1 MSSAPS
7 GRYKSKLFNFLSRN
21 FRRVND
27 KSNQFVRQAQVAT
40 VWGAQIILYPVYLLA
55 QSVRFAGHK
64 LRAAAKRGTSPLQP
78 QRAEPKTPP
87 AVDTAIQQVLVAVN
101 NALEPEPV
109 ENPRL
114 AANLLELPVAKTE
127 SVNFWTAAVNSF
139 SRALWGFKLF
149 QKAYTQVAN
158 APLAL
163 SSKNDG
169 RVRAIACL
177 LSSRNLVL
185 VTAQNQILDILTPDQ
200 QQKLSKRISWELA
213 EFGRRQKRSQPL
225 QRQFTGV
232 VREFD
237 DKRLVVPLR
246 FFWVMMA
253 WVQNSPV
260 AIAANVFQ
268 ESNLIQI
275 QAPEFK
281 LENSALIREQLA
293 LLDSKVAQIEAISFV
308 PPEKLRNALGDSTR
322 SWLEKIKVRFGTQ
335 TPQTI
340 SLNLPTQT
348 DASKAENLRVYV
360 LVQSAIDYFF
370 GKSSDDLVGNVSV
383 EQLAIAADAKEEINQ
398 IEGGV
403 IASLHSG
410 AGVSEQQQKRG
421 LLPRSRLTKA
431 MRDRA
436 TALFQTTQA
445 RFEKPV
451 VQDTSPNLATVA
463 DAHINDNFRIRV
475 LIRSAIDY
483 FFVRVSVYLD
493 GANSSEQAAIAQSQ
507 QAQVNQLRGNL
518 SVPTTKQSSSSLA
531 NIEPDPWLTINDLF
545 GDAPAAR
552 SASKEA
558 DVSRSLPANK
568 DRLSENEIKP
578 RALQNRNSQQ
588 PKKQENSKRDR
599 QSAGRGKGSIPT
611 RLGKL
616 ASQQSSQQMQD
627 APSTINNAASD
638 PHGDEKPDFIETKA
652 TPMGYVKHP
661 LEVLLEWLDRGMLLI
676 EQAIVKVWRW
686 LRNFF

>member
-127 SVNFWTAAVNSF
+127 PVNFWTAAVNSF

-213 EFGRRQKRSQPL
+213 EFGRRQKRSQAL
-225 QRQFTGV
+225 QRKFTGV

-246 FFWVMMA
+246 FFWAMMA

-260 AIAANVFQ
+260 AIAANVFH

-281 LENSALIREQLA
+281 LENSVLIREQLA

-340 SLNLPTQT
+340 PLNSPTQT
-348 DASKAENLRVYV
+348 DSSKAENLRVYV

-370 GKSSDDLVGNVSV
+370 GKSSDDLVGNISV
-383 EQLAIAADAKEEINQ
+383 EQLAIAVDGGEEINQ

-403 IASLHSG
+403 IASLPSA
-410 AGVSEQQQKRG
+410 AGVSDQQQKRG

-436 TALFQTTQA
+436 TALLQTTQA

-451 VQDTSPNLATVA
+451 VLDTSPNLATVA
-463 DAHINDNFRIRV
+463 DADINEHFRIRV

-493 GANSSEQAAIAQSQ
+493 GANASEQAAIAQSQ
-507 QAQVNQLRGNL
+507 QAQVNQLRGNR

-558 DVSRSLPANK
+558 DVSRSLPAKK

-599 QSAGRGKGSIPT
+599 QSPGRGKGSIPT
-611 RLGKL
+611 RSGKL
-616 ASQQSSQQMQD
+616 ARQQSSQQMQD
-627 APSTINNAASD
+627 DPSTINNPASD
-638 PHGDEKPDFIETKA
+638 PHRDEKPDFIETKA

-686 LRNFF
+686 LRNLF